1 MGSENEANRI
11 IWNWREGYPPDSS
24 PATLLPYQ
32 RERLAELIAAALR
45 AAATVP
51 EGYVR
56 TGTTDH
62 KLLGTLPM
70 TADRCVIGDWATPF
84 VLHLSGDV
92 HQGTTRTI
100 TYSWTDT
107 TPGRRENR
115 PYDGSLCFSTREAA
129 EAAKEAT
136 KQ

>member
-1 MGSENEANRI
+1 MDRFDEMAKEIVDNLRVGDNLPRMEDWQYESTC
-11 IWNWREGYPPDSS
+11 SS
-24 PATLLPYQ
+24 L
-32 RERLAELIAAALR
+32 AAALR

-51 EGYVR
+51 KDHVR

-62 KLLGTLPM
+62 KLLGTFPM
-70 TADRCVIGDWATPF
+70 TADGCVIGDWATPF

-129 EAAKEAT
+129 EAAKEA
-136 KQ
+136 KHG